1 LQLESS
7 PGNGSRFYFHL
18 KFEKGGEAATI
29 LEAPVSNERLAG
41 IRVLVVD
48 DNEIN
53 RMLAEKLLQRWGA
66 TVDGAADGE
75 EGVRKAQSSAYD
87 VILMD
92 LQMPGMDGYE
102 AARRIRDLGIKTPLI
117 ALSAAALDEVKDRA
131 LEAGMDDFVSKPFH
145 QEELYSRLV
154 QHTSPDVRKNH

>member
-1 LQLESS
+1 
-7 PGNGSRFYFHL
+7 
-18 KFEKGGEAATI
+18 
-29 LEAPVSNERLAG
+29 
-41 IRVLVVD
+41 
-48 DNEIN
+48 
-53 RMLAEKLLQRWGA
+53 
-66 TVDGAADGE
+66 VDGAADGE